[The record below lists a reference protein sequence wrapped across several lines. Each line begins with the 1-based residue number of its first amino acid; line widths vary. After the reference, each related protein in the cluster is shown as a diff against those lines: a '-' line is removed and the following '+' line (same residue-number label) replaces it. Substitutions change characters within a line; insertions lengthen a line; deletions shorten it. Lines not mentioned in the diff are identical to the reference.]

1 MENFIFCAVHLTDSE
16 YKNQNYSFV
25 INLTSL
31 CWNLCLSD
39 NSYIKIYDFQQV
51 AKAKFYLQHKMT
63 KKFLKS
69 GLLEMAT

>member
-16 YKNQNYSFV
+16 YKNQNYYFV
-25 INLTSL
+25 INLTL
-31 CWNLCLSD
+31 LCLSD